1 MSTESKVVPS
11 SGQTVASPA
20 EDTRPTAVFAPE
32 VDIYE
37 TAEALVVLADLP
49 GVASENLSI
58 HLEEDVLTLE
68 GDAEGAEPDAQP
80 YLLQEYRTGRY
91 RRQFTISEAIDREK
105 ISAHLKNGE
114 LKLVLPKAAAA
125 KPQRISVSAG

>member
-11 SGQTVASPA
+11 SGQAVTSPA
-20 EDTRPTAVFAPE
+20 EETRPVPVFAPE

-49 GVASENLSI
+49 GVGSESLSI
-58 HLEEDVLTLE
+58 HLEKDVLTLE
-68 GDAEGAEPDAQP
+68 GEAAGAEPTN
-80 YLLQEYRTGRY
+80 YLIQEYRTGRY

-105 ISAHLKNGE
+105 ITAHLKNGE

-125 KPQRISVSAG
+125 KPQKIAVSAG